1 MPSSSKIGAR
11 AGFLADERGA
21 TAIEYA
27 LIAAVMAMILLATFS
42 LLEDP
47 MNVAFQLIADTFEDS
62 AQDMMLIE

>member
-27 LIAAVMAMILLATFS
+27 LIAAVMAMIMLATLS
-42 LLEDP
+42 LLDDP
-47 MNVAFQLIADTFEDS
+47 LNVAFQTIADTLEDS
-62 AQDMMLIE
+62 AQNMTLIE